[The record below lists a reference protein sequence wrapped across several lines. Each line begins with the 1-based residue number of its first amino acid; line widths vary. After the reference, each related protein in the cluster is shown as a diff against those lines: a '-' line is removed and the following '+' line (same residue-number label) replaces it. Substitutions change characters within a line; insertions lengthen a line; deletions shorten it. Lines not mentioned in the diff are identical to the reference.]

1 MGRLK
6 AQMAANK
13 LEHRKSSLSTKKDFK
28 KNWSLY
34 LFILPV
40 IAFYAIFCY
49 VPMYGIVIAFKEYSI
64 GKGIIGSPWTGLEN
78 IMKFFAYPQIGRL
91 FRNVLRINTIDLLF
105 WPSSIIFALII
116 NELRWMK
123 YRKVTQTISI
133 FPHFVS
139 SVVTCTVVRR
149 FCETTGLFNEVIALF
164 GIQRVNL
171 LTVPQLFPWILQ
183 IKGIW
188 QGIGW
193 GSVMYLAAMSGV
205 DKEIYEAA
213 ELDGASRI
221 QRMRHITIPGI
232 SPTIIILFIMKIGGM
247 LGVGSGDILLL
258 YNPAI
263 YETADVISTYVYRQG
278 LERMEFSYSS
288 AIDLFNSLI
297 GIALTFM
304 ANQVAKTVSDT
315 SLF

>member
-1 MGRLK
+1 MSRMK
-6 AQMAANK
+6 AKMAANR
-13 LEHRKSSLSTKKDFK
+13 LEHRKSGLSIKKDFK

-34 LFILPV
+34 LFVLPV
-40 IAFYAIFCY
+40 LVFYGVFCY
-49 VPMYGIVIAFKEYSI
+49 GPMYGIVIAFKEYSI
-64 GKGIIGSPWTGLEN
+64 GKGIGGSPWIGLEN
-78 IMKFFAYPQIGRL
+78 IANFFKYPEVGRL
-91 FRNVLRINTIDLLF
+91 FVNVLRINVISLLF

-116 NELRWMK
+116 NELRWTK
-123 YRKVTQTISI
+123 YKKVTQTISI

-139 SVVTCTVVRR
+139 GVVTCTVVRQ
-149 FCETTGLFNEVIALF
+149 FCQVGGIFSDIVAAITGN
-164 GIQRVNL
+164 GVNL
-171 LTVPQLFPWILQ
+171 LTVPAAFPWILQ
-183 IKGIW
+183 IKDVW
-188 QGIGW
+188 QGVGW

-247 LGVGSGDILLL
+247 MSVGSDTILLL
-258 YNPAI
+258 YNPSI
-263 YETADVISTYVYRQG
+263 YSTADVISTYVYRQG
-278 LERMEFSYSS
+278 LEKMQFSYSA
-288 AIDLFNSLI
+288 AIDLFNSII

-304 ANQVAKTVSDT
+304 ANQVAKTTSDT